1 MPPGDF
7 IYRLLQPPPSEI
19 SEGSEGSEKIS
30 LKTSYILHNP
40 DLLIIFEMFTI
51 TNPLSAMKALAF
63 LSALLIS
70 LSAYASEPFNGRIID
85 FTGKPVR
92 RAKVYVNNPKYFT
105 KSDKEG
111 RFGLTDVQPD
121 DTLHVVIGRKTHKIP
136 VDGAKG
142 ISIKIEKEQFFS
154 EEDLELVNMGMGYV
168 RKREYL
174 APRSGVTHE
183 QLVATGETDLI
194 PALRGLMP
202 GVFVS
207 SYTYKDADDNVFSA
221 TKINI
226 RNATSLYASTAPLW
240 VVDGSEST
248 TPPSLTVME
257 VESVEVLKDGAG
269 YGTRGANGVI
279 IVRLRDGIGL
289 R

>member
-1 MPPGDF
+1 
-7 IYRLLQPPPSEI
+7 
-19 SEGSEGSEKIS
+19 
-30 LKTSYILHNP
+30 
-40 DLLIIFEMFTI
+40 
-51 TNPLSAMKALAF
+51 MKALAI

-70 LSAYASEPFNGRIID
+70 FSAYASEPFNGRIID
-85 FTGKPVR
+85 FAGKPVR
-92 RAKVYVNNPKYFT
+92 KAKIYVKNPKSYA
-105 KSDKEG
+105 KSDNEG

-121 DTLHVVIGRKTHKIP
+121 DTLHVVIGRRTHKIP

-154 EEDLELVNMGMGYV
+154 EEDLELVEMGMGYV

-183 QLVATGETDLI
+183 QLVATGQTDLI
-194 PALRGLMP
+194 LALKGLMP
-202 GVFVS
+202 GVFVAEKRNKDTS
-207 SYTYKDADDNVFSA
+207 ETSYN
-221 TKINI
+221 INI
-226 RNATSLYASTAPLW
+226 RNSTSFYAKTDPLW

-248 TPPSLTVME
+248 IPPTTLTVME

-279 IVRLRDGIGL
+279 IVKLRDGNAF
-289 R
+289 

>member
-1 MPPGDF
+1 
-7 IYRLLQPPPSEI
+7 
-19 SEGSEGSEKIS
+19 
-30 LKTSYILHNP
+30 
-40 DLLIIFEMFTI
+40 
-51 TNPLSAMKALAF
+51 MKALAF

-70 LSAYASEPFNGRIID
+70 ISAYASEPFNGRIID
-85 FTGKPVR
+85 FAGKPVR
-92 RAKVYVNNPKYFT
+92 KAKIYVKNPKNYA

-168 RKREYL
+168 RRREYL

-194 PALRGLMP
+194 RAMRGLMP
-202 GVFVS
+202 GVYFTEK
-207 SYTYKDADDNVFSA
+207 YNTTTGFNEIN
-221 TKINI
+221 INI
-226 RNATSLYASTAPLW
+226 RNATSHNAGTSPLW
-240 VVDGSEST
+240 VVDGSESYS
-248 TPPSLTVME
+248 PPTLTVME

-279 IVRLRDGIGL
+279 IVRLREGAGL

>member
-1 MPPGDF
+1 
-7 IYRLLQPPPSEI
+7 
-19 SEGSEGSEKIS
+19 
-30 LKTSYILHNP
+30 
-40 DLLIIFEMFTI
+40 
-51 TNPLSAMKALAF
+51 MKALIF

-70 LSAYASEPFNGRIID
+70 CISYASEPFNGRIID

-92 RAKVYVNNPKYFT
+92 KAKIYVKNPKYYA

-142 ISIKIEKEQFFS
+142 MSIKIEKEQFFS
-154 EEDLELVNMGMGYV
+154 EEDLKLVEMGMGYV

-183 QLVATGETDLI
+183 QLAATGETDLI
-194 PALRGLMP
+194 RALRGLMP
-202 GVFVS
+202 GVFVTEKVNKNS
-207 SYTYKDADDNVFSA
+207 GFAESN
-221 TKINI
+221 INI
-226 RNATSLYASTAPLW
+226 RNSTSFLANTDPLW

-248 TPPSLTVME
+248 IPPNLTVME
-257 VESVEVLKDGAG
+257 VESVEVLKDGGG

>member
-1 MPPGDF
+1 
-7 IYRLLQPPPSEI
+7 
-19 SEGSEGSEKIS
+19 
-30 LKTSYILHNP
+30 
-40 DLLIIFEMFTI
+40 
-51 TNPLSAMKALAF
+51 MKALAF

-70 LSAYASEPFNGRIID
+70 ISAYASEPFNGRIID
-85 FTGKPVR
+85 FAGKPVR
-92 RAKVYVNNPKYFT
+92 KAKIYVKNPKNYA

-183 QLVATGETDLI
+183 QLVATGETDLLR
-194 PALRGLMP
+194 AMRGLMP
-202 GVFVS
+202 GVTFKEN
-207 SYTYKDADDNVFSA
+207 YNKETGFSEFS
-221 TKINI
+221 INI
-226 RNATSLYASTAPLW
+226 RNATSFNAGTAPLW
-240 VVDGSEST
+240 VVDGSESYD
-248 TPPSLTVME
+248 PPSLTVME

-279 IVRLRDGIGL
+279 IVRLREGAGL

>member
-1 MPPGDF
+1 
-7 IYRLLQPPPSEI
+7 
-19 SEGSEGSEKIS
+19 
-30 LKTSYILHNP
+30 
-40 DLLIIFEMFTI
+40 
-51 TNPLSAMKALAF
+51 MKALAF

-85 FTGKPVR
+85 FAGKPVR
-92 RAKVYVNNPKYFT
+92 KAKIYVKNPKNYA

-111 RFGLTDVQPD
+111 RFGLTDVQPN

-154 EEDLELVNMGMGYV
+154 EEDFELVNMGMGYV

-202 GVFVS
+202 GIFVATR
-207 SYTYKDADDNVFSA
+207 TYKDADDRVFA
-221 TKINI
+221 YQQVNI
-226 RNATSLYASTAPLW
+226 RNATSNLASTAPLW
-240 VVDGSEST
+240 VVDGSETT
-248 TPPSLTVME
+248 TPPPLTVME

-279 IVRLRDGIGL
+279 IVRLREGAGL

>member
-1 MPPGDF
+1 
-7 IYRLLQPPPSEI
+7 
-19 SEGSEGSEKIS
+19 
-30 LKTSYILHNP
+30 
-40 DLLIIFEMFTI
+40 
-51 TNPLSAMKALAF
+51 MKALIF

-70 LSAYASEPFNGRIID
+70 CISYASEPFNGRIID

-92 RAKVYVNNPKYFT
+92 KAKIYVKNPKYYA

-121 DTLHVVIGRKTHKIP
+121 DTLHIVIGRKTHKIP

-142 ISIKIEKEQFFS
+142 MSIKIEKEQFFS
-154 EEDLELVNMGMGYV
+154 EEDLELVEMGMGYV

-183 QLVATGETDLI
+183 QLAATGETDLI
-194 PALRGLMP
+194 RALRGLMP

-207 SYTYKDADDNVFSA
+207 SYQYGSDKEFTGYN
-221 TKINI
+221 INI
-226 RNATSLYASTAPLW
+226 RNATSNYASTAPLW

-248 TPPSLTVME
+248 IPPNLTVME
-257 VESVEVLKDGAG
+257 VESVEVLKDGGG

-279 IVRLRDGIGL
+279 IVRLRNGIGL

>member
-1 MPPGDF
+1 
-7 IYRLLQPPPSEI
+7 
-19 SEGSEGSEKIS
+19 
-30 LKTSYILHNP
+30 
-40 DLLIIFEMFTI
+40 
-51 TNPLSAMKALAF
+51 MKALIF

-70 LSAYASEPFNGRIID
+70 CISYASEPFNGLILD
-85 FTGKPVR
+85 FTGKPIR
-92 RAKVYVNNPKYFT
+92 RAKIYVKNPRYYT

-154 EEDLELVNMGMGYV
+154 EEDLELVDMGMGYV

-183 QLVATGETDLI
+183 QLVATGESDLI
-194 PALRGLMP
+194 KALRGLMP
-202 GVFVS
+202 GVFVA
-207 SYTYKDADDNVFSA
+207 SYQYGSDKEFTGYN
-221 TKINI
+221 INI
-226 RNATSLYASTAPLW
+226 RNATSNYASTAPLW

-248 TPPSLTVME
+248 IPPTLTVME
-257 VESVEVLKDGAG
+257 VESVEVLKDGGG

-279 IVRLRDGIGL
+279 IVRLRNGIGL